1 MYLAEAY
8 RMYRLAVHLV
18 EKEGFEVLHLHQ
30 LSSEGYEVSQFHQRT
45 GEIWLER
52 SGKRTSTVIRFAHR
66 GFDWKNQLKQ
76 AVEHVFQQA
85 GAMRRKF
92 EKRQVE
98 LHNVYVAEYA
108 PVDEWEELKG
118 PLKLKQHPQL
128 QMNVYYISAEE
139 KMEET
144 SRLFSAVD
152 ASLPKNPVDTPV
164 SEEEMEE
171 DVRKYRIYLADSL
184 AKRQEAAEQ
193 LFTFGKP
200 FFTYILLAVNLLVF
214 FLLERNGSSTSVEDL
229 IDFGAK
235 YNPAIIADGE
245 WWRIITSMFL
255 HIGFLHLFM
264 NMLAVY
270 YIGSLVER
278 IFGSFRFIVIYFL
291 AGIGGGLASFAFS
304 ANVSAGA
311 SGALFGLFGAL
322 LFFGLLH
329 KRIFFQTMGM
339 NVLVLIGINI
349 VFGFSIQQIDNAA
362 HLGGLFAGFIAAGV
376 CNMPKRRKLGKQ
388 LIAAIV
394 YAASLYGLVHY
405 GIEQN
410 RSSQSYHLIL
420 IEEHLQQEDY
430 QQVVESA
437 NVGLDLEGD
446 MDAALLF
453 QRSYAYIEMGETE
466 LALEDLERSIEAENT
481 LPEAYYNLALLYYGD
496 GRISEAE
503 HMIETAYR
511 LRPEDSSFRELY
523 EEITGDAPD

>member
-8 RMYRLAVHLV
+8 RMYWLAVHLV
-18 EKEGFEVLHLHQ
+18 KREGFEVLHLHQ
-30 LSSEGYEVSQFHQRT
+30 RSSEGFESDQFHQRT

-52 SGKRTSTVIRFAHR
+52 SGKKTSTVIRFAHR

-76 AVEHVFQQA
+76 DMEHVFQQA

-98 LHNVYVAEYA
+98 LHNVYVAEHA
-108 PVDEWEELKG
+108 PVDEWEELKN
-118 PLKLKQHPQL
+118 PLPPQQNIQINL
-128 QMNVYYISAEE
+128 YYISAEE
-139 KMEET
+139 AMEET
-144 SRLFSAVD
+144 NRLFSAVD
-152 ASLPKNPVDTPV
+152 ASLPSNPEETSA
-164 SEEEMEE
+164 SEAEMKE

-184 AKRQEAAEQ
+184 AKRQEAAER
-193 LFTFGKP
+193 LFTFGRP

-214 FLLERNGSSTSVEDL
+214 FLLERNGSSTSVENL

-235 YNPAIIADGE
+235 YNPAIIADSE

-278 IFGSFRFIVIYFL
+278 IYGSFRFIVIYFL

-329 KRIFFQTMGM
+329 KRVFFQTMGT
-339 NVLVLIGINI
+339 NVLVLVGINI
-349 VFGFSIQQIDNAA
+349 VFGFSVQQIDNAA
-362 HLGGLFAGFIAAGV
+362 HLGGLFAGFIAAGM
-376 CNMPKRRKLGKQ
+376 CHMPKQRNLGKQ

-430 QQVVESA
+430 PQVVESA
-437 NVGLDLEGD
+437 GQGLELKGD
-446 MDAALLF
+446 MDAVLLF
-453 QRSYAYIEMGETE
+453 QRSYAYIEMGEAE
-466 LALEDLERSIEAENT
+466 LAIEDLERSIEAENT
-481 LPEAYYNLALLYYGD
+481 LPEAY
-496 GRISEAE
+496 
-503 HMIETAYR
+503 
-511 LRPEDSSFRELY
+511 
-523 EEITGDAPD
+523 